1 MAKEYT
7 LHNLITKTCLYSSN
21 SWNRRWHSAQ
31 PAPIGQHRGRW
42 MNEPDVLGDIRFVV
56 GVWQNVGL
64 GDDGFC
70 RMGLLVVVVVVGG
83 CRSMSLWKW
92 RGGSLQTTGFL
103 LLIRPKFSKI
113 DVRRLLTGLFGGVLF
128 VGKTVFDGFKVV
140 LDGFLGH
147 WNGCSILVI
156 ANRRMYR

>member
-1 MAKEYT
+1 
-7 LHNLITKTCLYSSN
+7 
-21 SWNRRWHSAQ
+21 
-31 PAPIGQHRGRW
+31 
-42 MNEPDVLGDIRFVV
+42 MNEPDVFGDIRFVV

-70 RMGLLVVVVVVGG
+70 RTGLLVVVVVVGG

-103 LLIRPKFSKI
+103 LLIWPRFSKI

-140 LDGFLGH
+140 GDGSLGH
-147 WNGCSILVI
+147 WDGWPLLVI
-156 ANRRMYR
+156 IHRRR

>member
-1 MAKEYT
+1 MGKEYT
-7 LHNLITKTCLYSSN
+7 LHSLVISPCLYPSN
-21 SWNRRWHSAQ
+21 TWNWRWHSAQ
-31 PAPIGQHRGRW
+31 PAPIGRHRGRW
-42 MNEPDVLGDIRFVV
+42 MNEPDVWWDLRFVV
-56 GVWQNVGL
+56 RVWQNVCL

-70 RMGLLVVVVVVGG
+70 RIGLLVVVVGG
-83 CRSMSLWKW
+83 CRSTSLWKW